1 MEFATMAAARFGY
14 GPSPHL
20 PLPVSPAEYLAALR
34 GGDLMAVKFPI
45 LRAGEGAEMLAK
57 FSPLQRAEREE
68 KEGAAQEFKALKQAI
83 NEVIVIGLRARLAR
97 AVEDPTGIR
106 ERLYHFWTD
115 HFTVVG
121 RRLREHPMT
130 LEHQE
135 YAVRPYLTGRFADMF
150 KAAVTHPAMVI
161 YLDQNRSVGPN
172 SIQAKKKP
180 QKGFGLNENLAREVM
195 ELHSLGVSGGYD
207 QDDVRQLAEL
217 FTGMFH
223 SESGGFQFLPI
234 LAEPGAEEVLGV
246 TYGGGR
252 AAMADIEAVLD
263 DLARNPDT
271 AAHIARKLAVHFA
284 SDTPPDDLVEALRA
298 AYVAQDGA
306 LMPLYEIL
314 LTHPS
319 VTASFGEK
327 VRQPIDF
334 IASGLRALGV
344 RGDELMAMPYKDFR
358 ALIRAPMQLMGQKWI
373 QPIGPDGWPET
384 VQAWISPQELA
395 ARIEW
400 SMRMPQKF
408 GTQITDAEAFARSVL
423 RERVSPALLFAA
435 PRAETRAEGIGLVLA
450 SAEFNRR

>member
-14 GPSPHL
+14 GASPYM
-20 PLPVSPAEYLAALR
+20 PLPNSAAEYLAALR
-34 GGDLMAVKFPI
+34 GADMMASKFPI
-45 LRAGEGAEMLAK
+45 LQAGEGSKMLAQ
-57 FSPLQRAEREE
+57 FSPLQRAEREQ
-68 KEGAAQEFKALKQAI
+68 KDGAAQEFKALKQGI
-83 NEVIVIGLRARLAR
+83 NQVIVVGLRARLAR

-106 ERLYHFWTD
+106 ERLYQFWTD

-172 SIQAKKKP
+172 SAQAKKKP

-195 ELHSLGVSGGYD
+195 ELHSLGVDGHYT

-223 SESGGFQFLPI
+223 SESGGFQFLPG
-234 LAEPGAEEVLGV
+234 LAEPGAEDVLGV
-246 TYGGGR
+246 SYGGGR
-252 AAMADIEAVLD
+252 ASMADIDAVLD
-263 DLARNPDT
+263 ALAKHPDT
-271 AAHIARKLAVHFA
+271 AAHLAHKLAVHFA
-284 SDTPPDDLVEALRA
+284 SDTPPDDLVEALRST
-298 AYVAQDGA
+298 YLAQDGA

-319 VTASFGEK
+319 VAATLGQK
-327 VRQPIDF
+327 IRQPLDY

-373 QPIGPDGWPET
+373 QPIGPDGWAEDAL
-384 VQAWISPQELA
+384 AWISPQELA

-400 SMRMPQKF
+400 SMRLPQKF
-408 GTQITDAEAFARSVL
+408 DTQITDAPAFAKAALGDRASA
-423 RERVSPALLFAA
+423 ALLYAV